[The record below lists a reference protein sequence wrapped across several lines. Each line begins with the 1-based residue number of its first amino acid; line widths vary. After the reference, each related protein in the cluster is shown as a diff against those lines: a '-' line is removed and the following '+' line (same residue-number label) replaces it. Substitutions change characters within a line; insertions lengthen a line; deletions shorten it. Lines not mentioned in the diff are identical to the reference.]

1 MSMYRAT
8 RFLIDKVD
16 NKLGDVDKEI
26 KFDKTVIS
34 VCIGVI
40 ALEIILLALSMPVP
54 FFQVPAIVGAFLCAI
69 ALFIIPVMVKELKDD
84 REKAKKMKENN
95 STTEE

>member
-26 KFDKTVIS
+26 KFDKTMIS
-34 VCIGVI
+34 VCLGIV
-40 ALEIILLALSMPVP
+40 ALEIILLALCTPVP
-54 FFQVPAIVGAFLCAI
+54 FFQIPAIVGAFLSAI

-84 REKAKKMKENN
+84 REKAKRMKENN
-95 STTEE
+95 SKTE

>member
-1 MSMYRAT
+1 MSMHRAT

-26 KFDKTVIS
+26 NFDKTMIS
-34 VCIGVI
+34 VCLGVI
-40 ALEIILLALSMPVP
+40 ALEIILLALSTPVP
-54 FFQVPAIVGAFLCAI
+54 FFQVPAIVGAFLSAM

-84 REKAKKMKENN
+84 REKAKRMKDNK
-95 STTEE
+95 STTE